1 MDALDTA
8 VRDSIAAIPNRAAIR
23 VHFTHGLGD
32 CANFAHQL
40 PLYVRRGYR
49 ITVVCTPDKHIVFA
63 GSGVEVSSDVAGA
76 QHVPWYEG
84 LTPDQHTDWNTPW
97 RWSKPGRN
105 LSMAP
110 MPDIGRPQDLWDEYC
125 VETINILPHLPDEA
139 CQAASRWLR
148 ELARPVVLVHSH
160 GNTGAERKNLEPG
173 NCRRLYQRLLDQTEG
188 TIVLLDWDDRVPR
201 IAHGRARHLT
211 DDWERINT
219 ATMLALMSQS
229 DLLIGVDSGPLHAA
243 RLLDIP
249 AIGVWAHGGSPVT
262 WSLPRSRQLNFVM
275 SRDRP
280 SWYAR
285 TRIPF
290 RSVAAGEGEPAIDQI
305 AVLAS
310 WMLSPPRYF
319 DRSRLAADVQLQW
332 FVRELLRGGNSAL
345 GGYVDRH
352 KSFDLIL
359 RQMGQRFVQPR
370 VVETGCI
377 RAEDDF
383 AGAGFS
389 TYLLGAYL
397 EPRGGHLT
405 SIDNDIDHCAF
416 ARQWTRCFGNTVE
429 VCNADSVGWLGTA
442 GGPIDLL
449 YLDSLDTDQA
459 RCAEHGLAEI
469 EAAYP
474 RLRSRSLVVCD
485 DTVYRG
491 NAFHGKGALA
501 VPWLM
506 GRGWRV
512 LYSGHQTV
520 LSL

>member
-1 MDALDTA
+1 MDALEIELPEPSLRLADK
-8 VRDSIAAIPNRAAIR
+8 AALK

-63 GSGVEVSSDVAGA
+63 GSGVAVSSDAEGA

-84 LTPDQHTDWNTPW
+84 LIPDQHADWDTLW

-105 LSMAP
+105 ISVPP
-110 MPDIGRPQDLWDEYC
+110 MPNIGSTQELWDEYC
-125 VETINILPHLPDEA
+125 AEAINILPHLPIEA
-139 CQAASRWLR
+139 CKRASRWLR
-148 ELARPVVLVHSH
+148 DVGRPVVLVHSH
-160 GNTGAERKNLEPG
+160 GNTGAERKNLHPE
-173 NCRRLYQRLLDQTEG
+173 NCRRLYQRLLDETDG

-201 IAHGRARHLT
+201 IAHGRVRHLT
-211 DDWERINT
+211 DDWERLDT
-219 ATMLALMSQS
+219 ATMLVLMAQS

-249 AIGVWAHGGSPVT
+249 AIGVWPHGGSPVT
-262 WSLPRSRQLNFVM
+262 WSLPRSRQLNFLM

-290 RSVAAGEGEPAIDQI
+290 RSIAAGEGEGAIDQ
-305 AVLAS
+305 LALLAC
-310 WMLSPPRYF
+310 WMLSSPRYL
-319 DRSRLAADVQLQW
+319 DANRLAADVQLQW
-332 FVRELLRGGNSAL
+332 FVRERLRGGESAL

-352 KSFDLIL
+352 KSFDLLL
-359 RQMGQRFVQPR
+359 RQMGERFRHPG
-370 VVETGCI
+370 VVETGCV
-377 RAEDDF
+377 RAADDF

-389 TYLLGAYL
+389 TYLFGAYL

-405 SIDNDIDHCAF
+405 SIDNNPSHCAF

-429 VCNADSVGWLGTA
+429 VCNADSIAWLGA
-442 GGPIDLL
+442 GDEPIDVL

-474 RLRSRSLVVCD
+474 RLRHRSLVVCD

-491 NAFHGKGALA
+491 NAFHGKGALL
-501 VPWLM
+501 VPWLTS
-506 GRGWRV
+506 RGWRV
-512 LYSGHQTV
+512 LYTGHQTI